1 MNNISKFINITEQY
15 NIFNSTEILIK
26 DELPDFIN
34 LGQIIKRIEYLLPR
48 YMFYGI
54 DIIYIGQFEELN
66 VRNVNA
72 VYVDGAL
79 YMTNEQSNNE
89 DVIDDIIHEVS
100 HSLEEKYGAEIY
112 ADNAVESEFLM
123 KRKKIESILRS
134 YDYDT
139 SGFNFLDSLYNQEF
153 DEYLYKGVG
162 YPKLNNLSKG
172 IFPSAYGITS
182 LKEYFAN
189 GFEEFYLG
197 DKDYLSYTCPK
208 LYNKINELN
217 SFGEENV

>member
-79 YMTNEQSNNE
+79 YMTNE
-89 DVIDDIIHEVS
+89 
-100 HSLEEKYGAEIY
+100 
-112 ADNAVESEFLM
+112 
-123 KRKKIESILRS
+123 
-134 YDYDT
+134 
-139 SGFNFLDSLYNQEF
+139 
-153 DEYLYKGVG
+153 
-162 YPKLNNLSKG
+162 
-172 IFPSAYGITS
+172 
-182 LKEYFAN
+182 
-189 GFEEFYLG
+189 
-197 DKDYLSYTCPK
+197 
-208 LYNKINELN
+208 
-217 SFGEENV
+217 